1 MASPKVLAGLIVA
14 GIIVVLVIALV
25 ATSLKKL
32 SSDQSKHWKN
42 LNMLCFIT
50 PAQVINLNLVVS
62 LNKIQILS

>member
-32 SSDQSKHWKN
+32 SSDQSKLWN
-42 LNMLCFIT
+42 
-50 PAQVINLNLVVS
+50 A
-62 LNKIQILS
+62 LSALYVYLFVRCPQMA